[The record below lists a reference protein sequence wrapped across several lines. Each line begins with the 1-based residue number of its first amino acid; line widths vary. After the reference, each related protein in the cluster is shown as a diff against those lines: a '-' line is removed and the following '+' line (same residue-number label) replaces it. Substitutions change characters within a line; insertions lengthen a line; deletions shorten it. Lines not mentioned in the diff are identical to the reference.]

1 MRVSSYV
8 IHAPM
13 PESDESLLIHG
24 YSGAIDLVP
33 RSVSEALQRAAQ
45 REQTDGLDLPDHM
58 LTTLR
63 TRGYLTEMTPSEE
76 QEYCLTLAT
85 ILHEQSKQNGNF
97 WFIPTYGCNLRCPYC
112 FERGLR
118 KEAWFEQTMTCEMV
132 DRAYAVID
140 ALDGA
145 KKVKGPLGLFGG
157 EPFLEAN
164 RDLIYYIVEQGVQ
177 RGYTFVAVSN
187 AVQLEPFLPLLG
199 PGKVE
204 LIQVTVDGP
213 PDLNDLSRIQADRS
227 GTFDLIA
234 HNVSLALNTGVTISM
249 RSNVNRRSIDRMQE
263 LALIYQRLGW
273 TAYPNFSAY
282 SAPIT
287 EVDFLIARREK
298 AQMQGQPQPPG
309 SAAMPA
315 KKSAP
320 AALKVLRADAGA
332 SCGSCESSAT
342 HVQFPAAVDRTASIQ
357 QRRLVTRVEMVEHLL
372 EDKPTEQIIRAGVE
386 AKNAFKRL
394 ATTGT
399 YKGYAVDFCSAYT
412 GMLLFDPFGEMYA
425 CWDLVGKPEH
435 AVGRYAPTLVFDEQR
450 LNLWRGHTV
459 AAIPQCRECKFALL
473 HGGGCAYLAL
483 GEAGTLLSPHCEGFP
498 ELFIKL
504 APIAYKELE
513 AAKSSAVEQQ
523 AMQRSLMPSQ

>member
-1 MRVSSYV
+1 MRVSSYI

-13 PESDESLLIHG
+13 PNSDESLLIHG

-33 RSVSEALQRAAQ
+33 SSVSRALQRAAQ
-45 REQTDGLDLPDHM
+45 SEQIDGLDLPEHL
-58 LTTLR
+58 LTTLQA
-63 TRGYLTEMTPSEE
+63 RGYLTDKTHAEE
-76 QEYCLTLAT
+76 QAYCLALAT
-85 ILHEQSKQNGNF
+85 ILHEQSRQDGSF

-118 KEAWFEQTMTCEMV
+118 KESWFEQTMTREMV

-140 ALDGA
+140 ELDSA

-164 RDLIYYIVEQGVQ
+164 RDLIYYIVEQGLQ

-204 LIQVTVDGP
+204 FIQVTVDGP

-227 GTFDLIA
+227 GTFDAIA
-234 HNVSLALNTGVTISM
+234 HNVTLALATGVKISM
-249 RSNVNRRSIDRMQE
+249 RSNVNRRSIDRMKE
-263 LALIYQRLGW
+263 LAHIYHRLGW
-273 TAYPNFSAY
+273 TDYPNFSAY

-298 AQMQGQPQPPG
+298 AQGQSHRAG
-309 SAAMPA
+309 SATLPA
-315 KKSAP
+315 RKLSSP
-320 AALKVLRADAGA
+320 LPIKVLQAEAGGA
-332 SCGSCESSAT
+332 CSSCESASPHLQA
-342 HVQFPAAVDRTASIQ
+342 AGAVDRTASIQ

-394 ATTGT
+394 AMTGT

-412 GMLLFDPFGEMYA
+412 GMLLFDPFGDMYA

-435 AVGRYAPTLVFDEQR
+435 AVGRYAPTLAFDEQR

-483 GEAGTLLSPHCEGFP
+483 GETGTLLNAHCEGFP

-504 APIAYKELE
+504 APVAYKELQ
-513 AAKSSAVEQQ
+513 AARSSGERQQ
-523 AMQRSLMPSQ
+523 AAQPSLIPSQ